1 MPVHVVTS
9 DGVRARAARRGVT
22 LVEAILYLS
31 ISFSVITFTAQTL
44 VRERDRQEETLVAG
58 DLRQHLASAQGYV
71 AARYDRILG
80 ALYDGTDAGDPLA
93 LNLGL
98 DDVVA
103 SGYLPSVY
111 VNNEGA
117 LQKVYG
123 QEFTVLARAV
133 LRSAALD
140 AAPGAPA
147 PTANRNDVEQAG
159 GGAIRADL
167 TDRVFDLSDPEN
179 ENDEIDLEVLLV
191 TTGGEPAG
199 TTRGNRIVASARMP
213 SAGFIRPIDAEN
225 PNDGIE
231 AVGPYGAWT
240 LDVTPFQEAGL
251 LGESGAGYFGSLV
264 ALSNFG
270 SVSADPA
277 DVSEKVEAEET
288 LSRCS
293 GLPAGSEDHERC
305 LSGNGLYDSLVFNAW
320 DSDDDGTVDRFPGIS
335 GVNSIVMSDE
345 PGAEAS
351 ISGLRALAMAG
362 AEAAISGV
370 AQVRTADG
378 GLAFADPEDG
388 AAAISGIGTL
398 EMADGRIDNLLGIS
412 CLAGGAQNV
421 LANGIAIDCPETRLS
436 GTLITT
442 GAAQIGAAL
451 TVQGAA
457 TIDGAATVGGALG
470 VTGDTALDGNVTVG
484 AAGTG
489 GGDVTVAGTV
499 AANDARFNE
508 GLSAGETQ
516 VAALTVGGTRAD
528 RTILMSSG
536 IAEFDGGAIKV
547 DKPACGQGFDPD
559 IVAMPISFEAGSD
572 KGSAYDRGTKVSG
585 NWQNSDEWPMQRHT
599 NETAQGQLV
608 GVETDISDQT
618 NGWKVSLKVMRR
630 AWYNEVTI
638 DTETNPK
645 GAQMM
650 IQTLCRNETGG

>member
-9 DGVRARAARRGVT
+9 EGVRARAARRGVT

-31 ISFSVITFTAQTL
+31 VSFSVITFTAQTL

-80 ALYDGTDAGDPLA
+80 ALYDGTSAGDPLA

-98 DDVVA
+98 NDVVA

-111 VNNEGA
+111 ANNEGA

-133 LRSAALD
+133 LRSAALA

-167 TDRVFDLSDPEN
+167 TDRVFDLSDPAN

-191 TTGGEPAG
+191 TTGGQPAS

-240 LDVTPFQEAGL
+240 LNVTPFQEAGL

-320 DSDDDGTVDRFPGIS
+320 DSDGDGEVDRFPGIS
-335 GVNSIVMSDE
+335 GVNSIVMSDLA
-345 PGAEAS
+345 GAEAS
-351 ISGLRALAMAG
+351 ISGLRTLAMAG
-362 AEAAISGV
+362 AQAAITGL
-370 AQVRTADG
+370 AELRTAEA
-378 GLAFADPEDG
+378 GLALANPDG
-388 AAAISGIGTL
+388 EPAAVSGIGTL
-398 EMADGRIDNLLGIS
+398 EMAEGRIDRLLGIS
-412 CLAGGAQNV
+412 CTAGGATNATPGGLQ
-421 LANGIAIDCPETRLS
+421 IDCPETRLS
-436 GTLITT
+436 GTLIAA
-442 GAAQIGAAL
+442 GAARVAAL
-451 TVQGAA
+451 TVEG
-457 TIDGAATVGGALG
+457 DATVEGALE
-470 VTGDTALDGNVTVG
+470 VAGDTALAGNLTVG
-484 AAGTG
+484 AAGTA

-499 AANDARFNE
+499 AANDARFSA

-536 IAEFDGGAIKV
+536 IEEFDGGAIRV
-547 DKPACGQGFDPD
+547 AKPACGQGFAPD
-559 IVAMPISFEAGSD
+559 IVAMPISFEAGLD
-572 KGSAYDRGTKVSG
+572 KGSAYDRGTEVPP
-585 NWQNSDEWPMQRHT
+585 NWQNSKDWPMQRHK
-599 NETAQGQLV
+599 NQPAPGQLV
-608 GVETDISDQT
+608 GIETEIDSSGSD
-618 NGWKVSLKVMRR
+618 WKVSLKVMRR
-630 AWYNEVTI
+630 AWFNDVTV
-638 DTETNPK
+638 DTATNPD
-645 GAQMM
+645 GARMM
-650 IQTLCRNETGG
+650 IQTLCRNDSGA